1 MIVYNGGSYDLLHRG
16 HMFVFRQL
24 RAMAG
29 PFGIVVVSLNTDE
42 FIEEF
47 KGHPPVMSYDDRAAV
62 LEGLRDID
70 QVIPNVGGAD
80 SRPAIESVQPNIIAA
95 GQDWYSPDDSK
106 YCRQMGFTPEWL
118 DERGIDIRYLG
129 WMDGYSST
137 NLRATAR
144 AMSK

>member
-80 SRPAIESVQPNIIAA
+80 SLRVKIGIPLTTQSIVDRWALPRNGSMNGASTFGISV
-95 GQDWYSPDDSK
+95 
-106 YCRQMGFTPEWL
+106 
-118 DERGIDIRYLG
+118 G
-129 WMDGYSST
+129 WT
-137 NLRATAR
+137 ATAAR
-144 AMSK
+144 TCGRPHGPCHGRR